1 MVGVPNTSAPTPSLK
16 KNTKIVRKRIESVKA
31 ERTRKIS
38 EEGHHT
44 HLLRG
49 LWPRSLQGRLP
60 LLRALCSL
68 RGSNNNGWSLHRR
81 LNTLE
86 WLKDTVEGVLVL
98 LKSNDMA
105 PKLPAWMDRSPCCGG
120 NVSKEKK
127 RKNLE
132 IEN

>member
-1 MVGVPNTSAPTPSLK
+1 MVEVPNTSVPMPSLK
-16 KNTKIVRKRIESVKA
+16 KHGNCKKEDGKCKTEW
-31 ERTRKIS
+31 TRKIS
-38 EEGHHT
+38 EECHQT

-49 LWPRSLQGRLP
+49 LWPRSLQGRLF

-98 LKSNDMA
+98 LKNSDMA
-105 PKLPAWMDRSPCCGG
+105 PELPACMYRSPCCRR
-120 NVSKEKK
+120 NVKK
-127 RKNLE
+127 GRKNKILE

>member
-1 MVGVPNTSAPTPSLK
+1 M
-16 KNTKIVRKRIESVKA
+16 ESVKA
-31 ERTRKIS
+31 EWTRKKS

-86 WLKDTVEGVLVL
+86 WLKNTVEDVIVL
-98 LKSNDMA
+98 LKSNDMT
-105 PKLPAWMDRSPCCGG
+105 PKLPACMDRSPCCGG
-120 NVSKEKK
+120 HVSKGKK
-127 RKNLE
+127 NKNLE